1 MHKKDARTMSLYELL
16 FGLCIVGIML
26 SVEVTGYILRYH
38 VGIWFSYYLLTIYRW
53 LPPTWTHQH
62 PLGSVVIGNAFV
74 LFGICCHLKIVATQL
89 MQAQK
94 ERLELRLRK
103 PSKQEQD
110 QIEKAYA
117 AMNKKAYV
125 RSVPQW

>member
-53 LPPTWTHQH
+53 LPPTWTHQRMASARH
-62 PLGSVVIGNAFV
+62 VSRAGGARAHSGRPAHAAAGA
-74 LFGICCHLKIVATQL
+74 VAG
-89 MQAQK
+89 
-94 ERLELRLRK
+94 R
-103 PSKQEQD
+103 
-110 QIEKAYA
+110 
-117 AMNKKAYV
+117 
-125 RSVPQW
+125 